1 MFDKQTF
8 TILIVSIAHHIFLVI
23 RGQTNPLCNSS
34 EASNE
39 HDPSNIKWKKNQK
52 WIIGK
57 KVNGRLE
64 SWQC

>member
-1 MFDKQTF
+1 MLDKQTF

-39 HDPSNIKWKKNQK
+39 HDPSNIKWKKIQK
-52 WIIGK
+52 
-57 KVNGRLE
+57 
-64 SWQC
+64 